1 MKTRIFIFIVI
12 FTMLIGCINDSI
24 PKNSFTIRV
33 RTGFKERTGKDYI
46 ECWINDSLVFRGLY
60 VNKTDYEKMMGDYYG
75 DWLGM
80 KIASFNKNGYDSI
93 KVKIRIT
100 SLDTE
105 LYCGKKMI
113 DSTFK
118 YRIDNLPFLA
128 ISCNTY
134 GGIMLW
140 DTLRTPDHFY
150 IE

>member
-60 VNKTDYEKMMGDYYG
+60 VNKTDDQILDYHD

-80 KIASFNKNGYDSI
+80 KIASFNKNEYDSI
-93 KVKIRIT
+93 KVKIRVT
-100 SLDTE
+100 SLDTV

-118 YRIDNLPFLA
+118 YRIDSIPSIVIACDTDF
-128 ISCNTY
+128 
-134 GGIMLW
+134 GIILV
-140 DTLRTPDHFY
+140 DTLKMPDYFWLEY
-150 IE
+150 